1 MATPV
6 PRQLTGIADDYAKA
20 LAELERRSVN
30 NTLALLRRSLDG
42 TLTTLRRSYNAYLSD
57 LGGITTD
64 PEGQVTRRPG
74 AYTTAESTAKF
85 RAILQDAQQ
94 FMTPTELAFWRDSYE
109 RDLRE
114 ATKLGTDLATELIAL
129 VSKPDSMV
137 PFAGADP
144 LAVRAAALNASAFIQ
159 NETTRFRSQIVE
171 IVGEGIARGWG
182 PTRLERQIREALR
195 GARDP
200 KRLNQ
205 RLGLEQRA
213 ALIARS
219 ELATA
224 YVKGSLQRA
233 RERGD
238 GYVRVLASNDER
250 VCPTCASRNGRIY
263 PVDRVPVPFHPRCRC
278 VAIPVP
284 NEAVEESDPETQD
297 VLLDS
302 KRWRDEHER
311 GVEAYAKAREI
322 SIEKARAELAR
333 ALRTPTAS
341 ERRLYPKGGPS
352 LEESVPLFR
361 TE

>member
-1 MATPV
+1 M
-6 PRQLTGIADDYAKA
+6 
-20 LAELERRSVN
+20 
-30 NTLALLRRSLDG
+30 
-42 TLTTLRRSYNAYLSD
+42 
-57 LGGITTD
+57 
-64 PEGQVTRRPG
+64 
-74 AYTTAESTAKF
+74 
-85 RAILQDAQQ
+85 
-94 FMTPTELAFWRDSYE
+94 
-109 RDLRE
+109 
-114 ATKLGTDLATELIAL
+114 
-129 VSKPDSMV
+129 
-137 PFAGADP
+137 
-144 LAVRAAALNASAFIQ
+144 
-159 NETTRFRSQIVE
+159 VE

-238 GYVRVLASNDER
+238 GYIRVLASNDER
-250 VCPTCASRNGRIY
+250 TCPTCASRNGRIY
-263 PVDRVPVPFHPRCRC
+263 PVDRAPIPFHPRCRC

-302 KRWRDEHER
+302 KRWRAEHER

-341 ERRLYPKGGPS
+341 ERRLYPKGQPS
-352 LEESVPLFR
+352 LDESVPLFR